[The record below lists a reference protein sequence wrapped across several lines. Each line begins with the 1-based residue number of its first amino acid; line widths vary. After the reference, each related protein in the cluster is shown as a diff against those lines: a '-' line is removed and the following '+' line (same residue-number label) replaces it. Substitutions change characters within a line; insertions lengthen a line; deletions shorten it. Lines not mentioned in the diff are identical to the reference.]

1 VFNPLRLRCN
11 ICQEEF
17 MMIRSQAFQR
27 SRRRCAPMGD
37 APNGAGMSFPT
48 TPVAQ
53 QPRGRSDS
61 WFEAMAQ
68 AWADVMDEQ
77 AQTVVR
83 LSDEF
88 SANRNDPGS
97 AIQLQAQAQ
106 KLSFL
111 ATASSTSI
119 NSVGNALEVLA
130 KKQ

>member
-1 VFNPLRLRCN
+1 MYKPMHKL
-11 ICQEEF
+11 
-17 MMIRSQAFQR
+17 MAASPDG
-27 SRRRCAPMGD
+27 APQGG
-37 APNGAGMSFPT
+37 APFPS

-53 QPRGRSDS
+53 QSRNRSDS

-68 AWADVMDEQ
+68 AWADVMDKQAEQ
-77 AQTVVR
+77 VVT
-83 LSDEF
+83 LSDEM
-88 SANRNDPGS
+88 SNGRDDPGT

-106 KLSFL
+106 KMSFL

>member
-1 VFNPLRLRCN
+1 MYKPMSNLKMATMPEGA
-11 ICQEEF
+11 Q
-17 MMIRSQAFQR
+17 QGG
-27 SRRRCAPMGD
+27 AP
-37 APNGAGMSFPT
+37 FPA
-48 TPVAQ
+48 TPTAQ

-68 AWADVMDEQ
+68 AWAEVMDKQAEQ
-77 AQTVVR
+77 VVA
-83 LSDEF
+83 LSDELT
-88 SANRNDPGS
+88 NGRDDPGT

-106 KLSFL
+106 KMAYL

>member
-1 VFNPLRLRCN
+1 MYKPMSNP
-11 ICQEEF
+11 
-17 MMIRSQAFQR
+17 MMA
-27 SRRRCAPMGD
+27 ATPD
-37 APNGAGMSFPT
+37 GAQQGGGAFPT

-68 AWADVMDEQ
+68 AWAEVMDKQAEQ
-77 AQTVVR
+77 VVA
-83 LSDEF
+83 LSDELT
-88 SANRNDPGS
+88 NGRDDPGT

-106 KLSFL
+106 KMAYL

>member
-1 VFNPLRLRCN
+1 MYKPMPKLMAATPDGA
-11 ICQEEF
+11 Q
-17 MMIRSQAFQR
+17 QGG
-27 SRRRCAPMGD
+27 AP
-37 APNGAGMSFPT
+37 FPT

-68 AWADVMDEQ
+68 AWADVMDKQ
-77 AQTVVR
+77 AESVVA
-83 LSDEF
+83 LSGEMSDG
-88 SANRNDPGS
+88 RDDPGT

-106 KLSFL
+106 KMSFL

>member
-1 VFNPLRLRCN
+1 MNQPTPEGA
-11 ICQEEF
+11 Q
-17 MMIRSQAFQR
+17 QGG
-27 SRRRCAPMGD
+27 AP
-37 APNGAGMSFPT
+37 FPT
-48 TPVAQ
+48 TPTAQ

-68 AWADVMDEQ
+68 AWAEVMDKQAEQ
-77 AQTVVR
+77 VVA
-83 LSDEF
+83 LSDELT
-88 SANRNDPGS
+88 SGRDDPGT

-106 KLSFL
+106 KMAYL